1 MDIAQLETDGTR
13 QIVILP
19 EKFRLPGSEVYI
31 KKMGNAVVLID
42 KDDPWR
48 LLIDSL
54 DVFSDDFMETREQ
67 PNLQTREDLF

>member
-1 MDIAQLETDGTR
+1 
-13 QIVILP
+13 
-19 EKFRLPGSEVYI
+19 
-31 KKMGNAVVLID
+31 MGNAVVLID
-42 KDDPWR
+42 KEDPWR